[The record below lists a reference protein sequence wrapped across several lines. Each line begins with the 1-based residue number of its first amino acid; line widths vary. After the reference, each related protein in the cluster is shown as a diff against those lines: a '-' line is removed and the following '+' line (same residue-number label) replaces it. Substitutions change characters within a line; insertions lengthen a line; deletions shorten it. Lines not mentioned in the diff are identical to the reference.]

1 MLGLPLDEATML
13 LTSDHLLLDRSLD
26 SHSEVESETS
36 WQRSVKIYKSSI
48 YVYSTYNKEQKEI
61 AVISSAERQ
70 LRVVRRVLSQ
80 GGTRESRKTIHTE

>member
-26 SHSEVESETS
+26 SHSEVKSETS

-48 YVYSTYNKEQKEI
+48 NVYSTYNKEQKET
-61 AVISSAERQ
+61 AVIGSAVSAETGEKC
-70 LRVVRRVLSQ
+70 LNP
-80 GGTRESRKTIHTE
+80 RE